1 MLNTHDLIA
10 KRLSLSIF
18 LPLAWTALLAVSGCS
33 GQNLG
38 QDAVSAGPGAKPTSL
53 PGDEAV
59 AAVIDGRSISLGDVH
74 EHMKQQFITEF
85 ARQPEDRQFE
95 MRESAIRELVEQ
107 HIYQSEAAK
116 QGKTEEEVALG
127 ITSEVAEPT
136 LSEITTWYKTNQVR
150 LRGAPLEDVADS
162 IKQLLANEREAE
174 ARRAFLE
181 PRLASLSW
189 QMVLEPPRT
198 ALDATRLV
206 RGPANAPVTIM
217 AFSDYQCPYC
227 VRAEPILAEV
237 LERYPDQVRLVHR
250 HFPLE
255 SHPFA
260 RPAAEAAMC
269 ADEQGKFW
277 EYHDAIFAKAG
288 HLDENSLAEI
298 GGALG
303 LDAEKFGA
311 CVEERRYRDFVEA
324 DFTAGREAGVSGT
337 PSFFLNGIALKGAR
351 DADELSRY
359 VELELARV
367 SPPAKSQPSPE

>member
-1 MLNTHDLIA
+1 MLNTYDLMA
-10 KRLSLSIF
+10 KRLSLSIL
-18 LPLAWTALLAVSGCS
+18 LPLAWAALLAGTGCS

-38 QDAVSAGPGAKPTSL
+38 QDAVSAGPNAKPTSL

-59 AAVIDGRSISLGDVH
+59 AAVIDGRSISLGEVH

-95 MRESAIRELVEQ
+95 MHEAAIRELVQQ
-107 HIYQSEAAK
+107 HIFQTEAAK
-116 QGKTEEEVALG
+116 QGKTEEELVRG
-127 ITSEVAEPT
+127 ILDSIPQPT
-136 LSEITTWYKTNQVR
+136 IDEITTWYKANQSR

-162 IKQLLANEREAE
+162 IAKLLTSEREAE
-174 ARRAFLE
+174 ARSAFLD
-181 PRLASLSW
+181 PKLAALSW
-189 QMVLEPPRT
+189 KMVVEPPRT
-198 ALDATRLV
+198 ELEATRLV
-206 RGPANAPVTIM
+206 RGPANAPVTII

-227 VRAEPILAEV
+227 VGAEPILAEV
-237 LERYPDQVRLVHR
+237 LERYPEKVRVVHR
-250 HFPLE
+250 HFPLD
-255 SHPFA
+255 SIHPFA

-288 HLDENSLAEI
+288 RLDENSLAEI
-298 GGALG
+298 GTALG
-303 LDAEKFGA
+303 LEAEKFDV
-311 CVEERRYRDFVEA
+311 CVEERRYQDFVEA

-359 VELELARV
+359 VELELARLD
-367 SPPAKSQPSPE
+367 STS